1 MTARILAALSAA
13 AIVASFATAP
23 VADDVGLPSG
33 SPSDAAIRRS
43 RDRGVERLVAMQQAD
58 GSWGSGGFRGSV
70 AVTANAVLALVAAG
84 STPTSGPHAEAAARG
99 VAFLLES
106 ADDDG
111 LFDSREPGARG
122 PMYGQAYTT
131 LVLAELLGE
140 IDSPSVPG
148 VLARSAAL
156 FEATQNDEGG
166 WRYQPKAGDADV
178 SVTSAVVVALAALEK
193 SGIAV
198 SRRCVERAVAYLRRL
213 QNDDGGFRYQASAGE
228 SAAPRTAAAI
238 VAMFAAG
245 ESADDAGR
253 AAIARGIAWLER
265 HPIELDSPTTY
276 SLYGAASATAAF
288 WQAGGEPWNRFFGS
302 TSERLLALQQP
313 DGSWPDPSCPE
324 YGTAAAVMTLSVP
337 DGLIPVFQP

>member
-1 MTARILAALSAA
+1 MTSRILAALSA
-13 AIVASFATAP
+13 VALVAGLAMATA
-23 VADDVGLPSG
+23 ADDVEPPTRA
-33 SPSDAAIRRS
+33 PSDEAIRRS
-43 RDRGVERLVAMQQAD
+43 RDRGVEWLVGKQRAD
-58 GSWGSGGFRGSV
+58 GSWGSGGFQGSV

-84 STPTSGPHAEAAARG
+84 STPTSGPHADAAARG
-99 VAFLLES
+99 VAFLLDS
-106 ADDDG
+106 ADADG
-111 LFDSREPGARG
+111 LFDSREPASRG
-122 PMYGQAYTT
+122 PMYGQAYAT

-140 IDSPSVPG
+140 IDSASLPN

-156 FEATQNDEGG
+156 LESTQNEEGG
-166 WRYQPKAGDADV
+166 WRYQPKPGDADI

-198 SRRCVERAVAYLRRL
+198 SERCVERAVGYLGRL
-213 QNDDGGFRYQASAGE
+213 QNEDGGFRYQASAGE

-245 ESADDAGR
+245 KSANEEGR
-253 AAIARGIAWLER
+253 AAIARGVAWLER
-265 HPIELDSPTTY
+265 HPIELDPPTAY
-276 SLYGAASATAAF
+276 SLYGAATATAAF
-288 WQAGGEPWNRFFGS
+288 WQAGGEPWKRFFGPM
-302 TSERLLALQQP
+302 SERLLALQQP